1 MSAPTERDVRRV
13 NRLGKYLVGKPRVI
27 QKFTWQDGGQELRAF
42 TDSDWAG
49 CTKSRKS
56 TSGGVLMLGDHTLK
70 FWSKTQ
76 QTLALSSGEAE
87 LMALVKGSCEAIGA
101 QSFLS
106 DLGHRP
112 KEIGIY
118 CDATAAIGMVQRA
131 GIGRT
136 RHIDVGMLWV
146 QQKAWQER
154 LKYGKVLGTRNC
166 ADALTK
172 NVPSEVCSEH
182 LRTMGFY
189 PAQGRAESAAQLVDN
204 ECVV

>member
-1 MSAPTERDVRRV
+1 MSAPTERDRRRV
-13 NRLGKYLVGKPRVI
+13 NRLGKYLGGKPRVI
-27 QKFTWQDGGQELRAF
+27 QEFKWQSSGQELKVF

-56 TSGGVLMLGDHTLK
+56 TSAGVIMSGSHTLK

-101 QSFLS
+101 QSFME

-112 KEIGIY
+112 EEIGIY

-154 LKYGKVLGTRNC
+154 LKYGKVLGTLNC

-172 NVPSEVCSEH
+172 NVPAEVCSEH
-182 LRTMGFY
+182 LRTMGFHS
-189 PAQGRAESAAQLVDN
+189 ASGRAESAAKFVDTN
-204 ECVV
+204 